1 MYDTRWPRPGPAML
15 AVAVLFGLVI
25 GGVFGFT
32 SGTSAGAGSGDGDAS
47 ESTASTGTTLATTFY
62 TVIVASPSSQAAAQ
76 RKLDEMRSRG
86 LTDAFIARQSEFRPL
101 NTPYAVCSGQFKT
114 DAEMRQHL
122 AQVRSNGVGGFPRK
136 LTRR

>member
-32 SGTSAGAGSGDGDAS
+32 SGTSAGTGSGNGDVVGT
-47 ESTASTGTTLATTFY
+47 TAAPATTLATTFY
-62 TVIVASPSSQAAAQ
+62 TVILASPYSQAEAQ
-76 RKLDEMRSRG
+76 RKLGEMRSRG

-101 NTPYAVCSGQFKT
+101 NTPFAVCTGQFAT
-114 DAEMRQHL
+114 EAQQAARL
-122 AQVRSNGVGGFPRK
+122 AQVRDLGVGGFARK